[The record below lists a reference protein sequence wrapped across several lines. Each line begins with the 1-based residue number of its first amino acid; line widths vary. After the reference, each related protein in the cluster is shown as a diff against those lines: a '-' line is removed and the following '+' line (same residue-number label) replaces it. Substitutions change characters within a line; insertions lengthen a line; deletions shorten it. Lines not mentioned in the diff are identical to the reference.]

1 MSIGHVDN
9 GLEEGLRGELV
20 LGESVITE
28 ITEQT
33 PHKYTNYSVL
43 LVSPSLTVT
52 QRQITK
58 EQWRLKTHSLCCD
71 ARHHHHHLVEIG

>member
-9 GLEEGLRGELV
+9 GLEDGLRRGELV

-33 PHKYTNYSVL
+33 PLKYTNYSRL

-58 EQWRLKTHSLCCD
+58 EQWRLKNTFTML
-71 ARHHHHHLVEIG
+71 